1 MEQWWITAALVFP
14 SLQHSTTPAPR
25 TACAMFRAL
34 QCLFMKRS
42 WNWSLWIGFLLALA
56 GFLTYPFFT
65 QFPATRDFPWANFLL
80 FGVGGVLLLAGLVRA
95 FGKPKLYRGKIFGSI
110 LATLSLLGFCLFAYL
125 IFFELK
131 QVPASTGAPRVG
143 QKAPEF
149 TLPDQNNK
157 PVALT
162 DLLSGSKGAVLIF
175 YRGFW

>member
-1 MEQWWITAALVFP
+1 
-14 SLQHSTTPAPR
+14 
-25 TACAMFRAL
+25 MFRTI
-34 QCLFMKRS
+34 QSPFMKRS
-42 WNWSLWIGFLLALA
+42 WNWSLWIGFLFALA
-56 GFLTYPFFT
+56 GFLTYPFFI
-65 QFPATRDFPWANFLL
+65 QFPATRNFPWANFLL
-80 FGVGGVLLLAGLVRA
+80 FGIGGILLLTGLVRA

-110 LATLSLLGFCLFAYL
+110 FTVLSAIVFSLFAYL

-157 PVALT
+157 PVALA

>member
-1 MEQWWITAALVFP
+1 
-14 SLQHSTTPAPR
+14 
-25 TACAMFRAL
+25 
-34 QCLFMKRS
+34 MKRN
-42 WNWSLWIGFLLALA
+42 WNWSSWIGFLFVLA

-80 FGVGGVLLLAGLVRA
+80 FGIGGVLLLIGVVRA
-95 FGKPKLYRGKIFGSI
+95 FGKPKLYRGKVFGSI
-110 LATLSLLGFCLFAYL
+110 FAVLSVIVFSLFAYL

-131 QVPASTGAPRVG
+131 QVPASSGAPKVG

-149 TLPDQNNK
+149 SLPDQNNK
-157 PVALT
+157 PVALA